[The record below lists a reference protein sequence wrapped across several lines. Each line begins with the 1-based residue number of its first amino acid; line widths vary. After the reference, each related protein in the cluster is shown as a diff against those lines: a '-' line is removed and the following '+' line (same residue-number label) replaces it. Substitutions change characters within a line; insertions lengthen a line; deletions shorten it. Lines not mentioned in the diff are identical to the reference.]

1 MPRDLLMLDAFRSQG
16 LKSVVYGGI
25 IVAIIVAFVI
35 SSPFGRGQ
43 SRTKN
48 PLKSECAVEVRG
60 ECVSPR
66 DFRAS
71 LSLALPRADEAALK
85 QLQLRKRVA
94 DGLVERNLLVQDAER
109 LGVTVSDDD
118 LNVDLIRGHALISM
132 GVETP
137 GVTLQQLRLDDER
150 PMRVILATK
159 SAKDFDQKAYDK
171 AVRQTT
177 GRGQAEFREMQKA
190 EHIAARMRDLVRS
203 RVRISDSEAYDV
215 FVRERSTASFK
226 VVKLSRQWFAKNAVD
241 LSLDNLDKFAA
252 DHKAEVDGAWEQ
264 RKAQYAGECRRARH
278 LLIKIDDNATDD
290 DKVAARKRADEARV
304 RFPKEK
310 FEEIA
315 REVSEDPG
323 SAVDGGD
330 LGCVQKGKMVK
341 PFEDAVFALKAGEI
355 SGVVES
361 KFGFHVIWL
370 ESILSGEAA
379 EAQGR
384 RELVK
389 GMMLGLEAETKS
401 VEAAKQIRA
410 AVAGG
415 KTLEAAVSE
424 VVGAIEAAHAK
435 SLEKGAKKNDKKD
448 DKKDAKKD
456 EKKDAKKP
464 SDDPDRPSV
473 EEKKDITA
481 EGSVVAGAAQG
492 VNPTALGFAL
502 QKPGDTTPD
511 VIKLEQGYA
520 VITLVEKKPASRE
533 AFEKDKDRFMSA
545 LLDAKRHDALI
556 AYVANLREAAKAEI
570 KVDPA
575 YTSDAA
581 GPANEGDPGDGP

>member
-1 MPRDLLMLDAFRSQG
+1 MLDAFRSQG

-35 SSPFGRGQ
+35 SSPFGKGQ
-43 SRTKN
+43 GKTKN

-66 DFRAS
+66 DYRAA
-71 LSLALPRADEAALK
+71 LSLAFPRAEEAALK
-85 QLQLRKRVA
+85 QLQLRKRIA
-94 DGLVERNLLVQDAER
+94 DGLVERTLLAQDAER
-109 LGVTVSDDD
+109 LGITVSDDD
-118 LNVDLIRGHALISM
+118 LNQDLIRGHALVSL

-137 GVTLQQLRLDDER
+137 GITMQQLRLDDER
-150 PMRVILATK
+150 PMRVILPPRNGK
-159 SAKDFDQKAYDK
+159 EFDQKNYEK
-171 AVRQTT
+171 SVRLAT
-177 GRGQAEFREMQKA
+177 GRGPAEFRENQKV
-190 EHIAARMRDLVRS
+190 EQIAARMRDLVRS
-203 RVRISDSEAYDV
+203 RVRISESEAYDV

-226 VVKLSRQWFAKNAVD
+226 VVKLTRQWFAKNAVD
-241 LSLDNLDKFAA
+241 VSQEGLDKFATE
-252 DHKAEVDGAWEQ
+252 HKAEIDAAWEQ
-264 RKAQYAGECRRARH
+264 RKSQYAGECRRARH
-278 LLIKIDDNATDD
+278 LLIKVEEGSSDDE
-290 DKVAARKRADEARV
+290 KVAARKRAEEAKA

-310 FEEIA
+310 FEDIA

-323 SAVDGGD
+323 SAIDGGD

-355 SGVVES
+355 SGIVET

-370 ESILSGEAA
+370 ESILNGEQA
-379 EAQGR
+379 EALGR
-384 RELVK
+384 REIVK
-389 GMMLGLEAETKS
+389 GMMMGVEAETKA

-415 KTLEAAVSE
+415 KTLEAATQE
-424 VVGAIEAAHAK
+424 VVSAIEAARAK
-435 SLEKGAKKNDKKD
+435 NAEKNKKGDKKEPT
-448 DKKDAKKD
+448 KD
-456 EKKDAKKP
+456 ETKP
-464 SDDPDRPSV
+464 SEDPDRPVV

-481 EGSVVAGAAQG
+481 DGTLLAGAATG

-502 QKPGDTTPD
+502 TKPGETTPD

-533 AFEKDKDRFMSA
+533 TFEKEKERFSAA
-545 LLDAKRHDALI
+545 LLEAKRHDALV
-556 AYVANLREAAKAEI
+556 AYVNNLREAAKNEI

-575 YTSDAA
+575 YTTDQA
-581 GPANEGDPGDGP
+581 GPANDADPGDAP